1 MESFDAIELPTP
13 KKKPSRINL
22 NCIVLVCYLLS
33 AFTNIVF
40 FFIFIL
46 SQYLYKWIGFIFI
59 IIELV
64 LLRMSIIRV
73 IRLRERNFRHFRKV
87 SSMLIWSF
95 VFNCIFFIIVAIVI
109 IVKNNEIELIILFVT
124 SCLTW
129 IAFHILFIS
138 ILRYYIRHKEF
149 NKPKTLT
156 DSI

>member
-1 MESFDAIELPTP
+1 MEAFDAIVLPTQ

-22 NCIVLVCYLLS
+22 NCIVLLCYLLS

-46 SQYLYKWIGFIFI
+46 SKYLYKWIGFIFI

-64 LLRMSIIRV
+64 LLRLSIVKV
-73 IRLRERNFRHFRKV
+73 IRLREHNFRRFRKV

-95 VFNCIFFIIVAIVI
+95 VFNCLFFIIVTTVIVF
-109 IVKNNEIELIILFVT
+109 KNSETELIVLFVT
-124 SCLTW
+124 SCFTW
-129 IAFHILFIS
+129 CAFHILFIS

-149 NKPKTLT
+149 KKPKTFRESL
-156 DSI
+156 

>member
-1 MESFDAIELPTP
+1 MESFDAIELPTQ

-64 LLRMSIIRV
+64 LLRMSIMRV
-73 IRLRERNFRHFRKV
+73 IRLRERNFRRFRKV

-95 VFNCIFFIIVAIVI
+95 VFNCIFFIIVAIII
-109 IVKNNEIELIILFVT
+109 IVKNNETELIILFVT
-124 SCLTW
+124 SCFTW
-129 IAFHILFIS
+129 CAFHILFIS

-149 NKPKTLT
+149 KKPKILR

>member
-1 MESFDAIELPTP
+1 METFDEIELPTQ

-73 IRLRERNFRHFRKV
+73 IRLRERNFRRFRKV

-149 NKPKTLT
+149 KKPKTFR
-156 DSI
+156 DNI